1 MINKDKIVY
10 LSPNIIFISIFIFF
24 VGTFLRIVDAV
35 KGPFSPEPVPHPTYL
50 VQKDDPEFP
59 QFSLFAPVSELDSQ
73 KFKEP
78 EDAY

>member
-1 MINKDKIVY
+1 MNNFFK
-10 LSPNIIFISIFIFF
+10 LLLNFFLCFHFILIFF